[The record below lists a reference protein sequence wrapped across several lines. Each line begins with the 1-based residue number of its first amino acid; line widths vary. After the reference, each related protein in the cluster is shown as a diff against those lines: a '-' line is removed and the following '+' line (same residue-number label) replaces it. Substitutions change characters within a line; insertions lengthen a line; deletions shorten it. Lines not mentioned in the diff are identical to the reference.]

1 MQAGMMKLQ
10 LCTRIPEPVRQIHRT
25 ETLGSEV
32 SRAEAQKSV
41 ERRKKTYLKRD
52 SECGMPDDPR

>member
-25 ETLGSEV
+25 DSLGSEV

-41 ERRKKTYLKRD
+41 ERRKKHT
-52 SECGMPDDPR
+52 